1 MQKEL
6 EVLNQI
12 YENKDITQR
21 QLASKTGMSLG
32 AVNLLLKRCI
42 KKGLIKIERLNS
54 RTIRYILTPQG
65 FKEKVER
72 TVQYISDSYELINKI
87 NKRIRALLK
96 QIKNENDQIL
106 LIGEKN
112 DIYRI
117 IATVL
122 DDLKTPYKH
131 IDLEENVDRYENIVI
146 IYWNSN
152 DIDIISSMYG
162 NVRSINIIEYL

>member
-96 QIKNENDQIL
+96 QIKNENDQIV

-112 DIYRI
+112 DIYKI
-117 IATVL
+117 IAIVL